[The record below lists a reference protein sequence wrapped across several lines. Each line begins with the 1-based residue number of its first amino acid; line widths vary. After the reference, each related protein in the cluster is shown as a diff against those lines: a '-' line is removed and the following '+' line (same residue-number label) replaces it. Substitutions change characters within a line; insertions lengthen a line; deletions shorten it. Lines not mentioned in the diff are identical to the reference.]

1 MSETF
6 VLKAFQQKAFGELC
20 QLAIA
25 FHNYHS
31 LEWMQEKLWEM
42 LKAAIE
48 PSNTNYQDAITIG
61 HMFSLY
67 EQLEAI
73 IPAVYG
79 LALDPFEGKKTKKT
93 AKKKKAS

>member
-42 LKAAIE
+42 L
-48 PSNTNYQDAITIG
+48 TNDQDAITIG